1 MFCSKL
7 IRSLCGALRARAP
20 LFAGRGSW
28 RVRHGAAALLV
39 VAPLLA
45 GCTGDPPSAF
55 QPDTP
60 FTNPLLQPGLRG
72 GINVPRIDGLPLTAT
87 DTGAD
92 LAEAVAQALRD
103 AEIVAL
109 EAPAA
114 NGRFAL
120 LGRFDPRS
128 DPAGRIAVAWTLVD
142 DKGEEVRNF
151 VTERPGDPAGAW
163 INSMAGELVA
173 AINRYVMEAEGLPPQ
188 PDEMPKLTI
197 VAIDGAPGPGGRA
210 LASALEYH
218 LKQAG
223 LTVSDTVDDQGA
235 LILGNVVVAPSK
247 VPGAAASRETLSLAW
262 TVLRPNG
269 SELGTI
275 EQANDIPKGTLDRAW
290 GDLAFIIAEGAAE
303 GIVDLLRKTAG
314 RSEGSA
320 QGDAVVNQAGRAAPP
335 RTSP

>member
-1 MFCSKL
+1 MRWL
-7 IRSLCGALRARAP
+7 VG
-20 LFAGRGSW
+20 
-28 RVRHGAAALLV
+28 VLLML
-39 VAPLLA
+39 APLLA

-60 FTNPLLQPGLRG
+60 FANPLLQPGLRG
-72 GINVPRIDGLPLTAT
+72 GINVPRVDGLPLTAT

-103 AEIVAL
+103 AEIAAL
-109 EAPAA
+109 EAPAT

-120 LGRFDPRS
+120 IGRFDPRS
-128 DPAGRIAVAWTLVD
+128 DAAGHIVVAWTLID
-142 DKGEEVRNF
+142 DKGEEVRHF
-151 VTERPGDPAGAW
+151 ATERRGDPDGAW
-163 INSMAGELVA
+163 IQSMAGELVA
-173 AINRYVMEAEGLPPQ
+173 TINRYAIEAEGLPPP

-197 VAIDGAPGPGGRA
+197 VAIDGAPGAGGRA

-223 LTVSDTVDDQGA
+223 LTVSDTVEDQGA
-235 LILGNVVVAPSK
+235 LILGHVNVAPSK

-262 TVLRPNG
+262 TVLRSNG

-275 EQANDIPKGTLDRAW
+275 QQANDIPKGTLDRAW

-303 GIVDLLRKTAG
+303 GIVDLLRETAK
-314 RSEGSA
+314 RPEGSTA
-320 QGDAVVNQAGRAAPP
+320 GDAVVSQSGGRAPP
-335 RTSP
+335 PPTSP